1 MVLSLAII
9 TATIFTL
16 PNVSGYA
23 AVMICWLALGFGG
36 GVLVTAG
43 NALVSDISEE
53 RRGPVLNLLNLFFG
67 LGLMATPFIHANVV
81 AHDAVK
87 LCYLIAGLAAATL
100 LLNIFTA
107 MPPPSG
113 ERGLKLSEANQLLGR
128 PALYLLAMLLFLY
141 VACEVG
147 FTTWL
152 PRYLI
157 GQGISSTTALNALS
171 GFAFGIL
178 IGRVVVTPILIKIA
192 YSTVTLVAAIL
203 MAITTFMALQTVD
216 VTLLGIAVFCAGLA
230 MAPVFPTTLAM
241 VGGAFPKAT
250 GTAMGIVITSGWI
263 GYAISSP
270 IIGAIAGDD
279 PKRLQ
284 TALLLFP
291 AASVLMIFVVMA
303 VRPMLKAKQKVA
315 P

>member
-1 MVLSLAII
+1 
-9 TATIFTL
+9 
-16 PNVSGYA
+16 
-23 AVMICWLALGFGG
+23 
-36 GVLVTAG
+36 
-43 NALVSDISEE
+43 
-53 RRGPVLNLLNLFFG
+53 
-67 LGLMATPFIHANVV
+67 
-81 AHDAVK
+81 
-87 LCYLIAGLAAATL
+87 
-100 LLNIFTA
+100 
-107 MPPPSG
+107 
-113 ERGLKLSEANQLLGR
+113 
-128 PALYLLAMLLFLY
+128 
-141 VACEVG
+141 
-147 FTTWL
+147 
-152 PRYLI
+152 
-157 GQGISSTTALNALS
+157 
-171 GFAFGIL
+171 
-178 IGRVVVTPILIKIA
+178 
-192 YSTVTLVAAIL
+192 
-203 MAITTFMALQTVD
+203 
-216 VTLLGIAVFCAGLA
+216 